1 MIILRSN
8 KSILTLVFLVYHFYC
23 HRELGEHMNTALIL
37 AGGRD
42 VRFKMDIPKQ
52 FVNVNNRPI
61 IVYTLEIFQ
70 NHPDIDEIIVTCL
83 EGWQEMVRVYGKQFN
98 ITKLKEIFPGGK
110 DAQES
115 TYRGLEILKDR
126 MEQGDIVIVHDAIRP
141 MVSEEIITKS
151 IKMCLKKGMGVAAT
165 YIMDTIMHSGNGK
178 EGFQSINRYEI
189 KKVQTPQAFDFQVIW
204 NLHQKAIEMNSL
216 GAWDNSSMITNIGE
230 KVYFSEGSDLNLKI
244 NTTEDVEM
252 FRALYRM
259 KHPEENT
266 ESR

>member
-1 MIILRSN
+1 
-8 KSILTLVFLVYHFYC
+8 
-23 HRELGEHMNTALIL
+23 MNTALIL

-189 KKVQTPQAFDFQVIW
+189 MKVQTPQAFDFQLIW